1 MASSGKWNVSLC
13 CVCLVTKNK
22 EMFLQH
28 LECVINQASLRMN
41 DRFFFESLHHH
52 SQLPIT
58 ALIDEVLIFETRFL
72 VTNNNVATR
81 TTSVHKSCLFNL
93 SKIIEHKSNK

>member
-1 MASSGKWNVSLC
+1 MASSGQMERELVLC
-13 CVCLVTKNK
+13 LSRKK

-41 DRFFFESLHHH
+41 DRSSFFYESLHHH

-93 SKIIEHKSNK
+93 SKIIEHKSNT